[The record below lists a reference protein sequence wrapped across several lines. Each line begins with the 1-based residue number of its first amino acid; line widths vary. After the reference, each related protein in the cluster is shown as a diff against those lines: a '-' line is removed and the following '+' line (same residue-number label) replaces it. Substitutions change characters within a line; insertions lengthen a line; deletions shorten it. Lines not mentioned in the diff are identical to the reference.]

1 MIKQETE
8 GVQLTGLG
16 KIGDEWK
23 RFMGSF
29 SLSTHKGLLIWAKSR
44 FYYLVYVVL
53 SIMGLRLG
61 QEEGAREKWCNNV
74 QMNVQC

>member
-1 MIKQETE
+1 MVNLLKLGRSFLILVIKQETE

-29 SLSTHKGLLIWAKSR
+29 SLSTHKGLLI
-44 FYYLVYVVL
+44 
-53 SIMGLRLG
+53 
-61 QEEGAREKWCNNV
+61 
-74 QMNVQC
+74 